1 MGLFGFVVV
10 GGGRMF
16 AMVSFCLF
24 LGGAVFLGVVYILGA
39 IHWMSWESTLG
50 PSGFFFCSGF
60 FSYFLSGGLVFP
72 WRSRYLL
79 LVPMYLAFSGEFLR
93 HLSFLSFHFLTEL
106 EAFLAG
112 GGR

>member
-1 MGLFGFVVV
+1 
-10 GGGRMF
+10 MF
-16 AMVSFCLF
+16 AMASFCLF
-24 LGGAVFLGVVYILGA
+24 LEGAVFLGVVFILGA

-50 PSGFFFCSGF
+50 PSGFFFVLDSF
-60 FSYFLSGGLVFP
+60 RTFYLSGGLVFH
-72 WRSRYLL
+72 WRGRYLL